1 MYLCHRAAESNSTM
15 LALADTKHFIIHAIA
30 AGKRTL
36 QYKTYDCSYRCMEY
50 LVHLNWLRFCFSS
63 FASSY
68 FYFLSD
74 YNFCFCSFPRTTP
87 AREQKLYAIRS
98 CPQIKARH
106 KMIRKQQW
114 RSHCGMLTF
123 LLTFSSTESKCRAD
137 IFGCG
142 LAARSS
148 CCKAPFNSPIF
159 QLPPIYASQLREVSL
174 AQLSHRHRFHFLKPT
189 KFSLQKAL
197 TSPTWFR
204 KANFYVA
211 RTKMLR
217 RWAARLEC
225 RNGNKVGW

>member
-1 MYLCHRAAESNSTM
+1 MTVDHYRQLPGGFVLSFGNPEKIMYLCHRAAESNSTM

-106 KMIRKQQW
+106 KMIWEQQW
-114 RSHCGMLTF
+114 RSHCWMLTF
-123 LLTFSSTESKCRAD
+123 LLTFSSTESKRRAD
-137 IFGCG
+137 IFGCE
-142 LAARSS
+142 LAACAS
-148 CCKAPFNSPIF
+148 CCKAPFNSPNFSI
-159 QLPPIYASQLREVSL
+159 ATNLRKSITRSVSC
-174 AQLSHRHRFHFLKPT
+174 SII
-189 KFSLQKAL
+189 SS
-197 TSPTWFR
+197 SPVSFP
-204 KANFYVA
+204 
-211 RTKMLR
+211 
-217 RWAARLEC
+217 
-225 RNGNKVGW
+225 